1 MTNKKITINEVR
13 EKFLKFMKKKG
24 GHVVIPSSRLIPEND
39 PTTLFTGSGMQPMVP
54 YLLGQSHAQGKRIA
68 DSQKCF
74 RSQDIEEVGDN
85 RHTTFFEMLGNW
97 SLGDF
102 FKDEQIDW
110 MWEFMIKEIGIN
122 PRNLY
127 FSCFRGDDKNN
138 IPKDTFS
145 AEKWQKLFA
154 NVSIN
159 AKVGETPE
167 IDGMKEDER
176 IFYYPAKK
184 NWWSRGGSIEKTPIG
199 DPCGPD
205 SEMFYDFDP
214 ELKHDFH
221 GKSYFKNDKCHPN
234 CDCGRFME
242 IGNNVFME
250 YVRESEEVFK
260 KLPAPNVDHG
270 SGLERFAAA
279 ANNDN
284 DVFNLDVF
292 QAAIKEVEKI
302 GGEKYN
308 PIPDDTEIL
317 GVDRKTISFRII
329 ADHIRGATFFIADG
343 VYPTNKDQGYF
354 IRRLLRKAIRSGRAL
369 GIKENF
375 CSKIAKIYIEYFGE
389 IYNELKINEQK
400 VYEVINEEENKF
412 RKTLENGLKEFN
424 KIAEKSDKIFDA
436 KLAFKLH
443 ETYGFPVDIVE
454 DLCKEQGLKIDKE
467 EFEKLKIAHSDLS
480 RLGSE
485 NKFKGGLADPNN
497 PMNVKYHTATHLLH
511 QALKNVLGENVNQ
524 AGSNITPERLR
535 FDFTFERK
543 MTQEEIEKTEKIVNE
558 WIEQDLKVRREEV
571 KKIEAEERNAIHLF
585 GEKYGEIVS
594 IYTIAK
600 DDSGKVRGQ
609 DAASVEFCGGPH
621 VHGTGELAEDENKT
635 KNKKFKI
642 QKEEA
647 VSAGV
652 RRIKAVLI

>member
-1 MTNKKITINEVR
+1 MQNKKITINEVR
-13 EKFLKFMKKKG
+13 EKYLSFFQNKA
-24 GHVVIPSSRLIPEND
+24 GHVIVPSSRLVPEND

-54 YLLGQSHAQGKRIA
+54 YLLGQPHPQGKRIA

-74 RSQDIEEVGDN
+74 RSGDIEEVGDN

-97 SLGDF
+97 SLGDY

-122 PRNLY
+122 PENLY
-127 FSCFRGDDKNN
+127 FSCFRGDEKNE

-145 AEKWQKLFA
+145 AEKWQQLFKT
-154 NVSIN
+154 VGID
-159 AKVGETPE
+159 AKIGETPE
-167 IDGMKEDER
+167 VDGMRVGEK

-184 NWWSRGGSIEKTPIG
+184 NWWSRGGSIEKTPVG

-205 SEMFYDFDP
+205 SEMFFDFDP
-214 ELKHDFH
+214 SGEKGYHA
-221 GKSYFKNDKCHPN
+221 KSYFKNDPCHPN

-250 YVRESEEVFK
+250 YVRESIETFK

-284 DVFNLDVF
+284 DVFNLDIF
-292 QAAIKEVEKI
+292 QAAISEVEKV

-317 GVDRKTISFRII
+317 GVDRKTIAFRVI
-329 ADHIRGATFFIADG
+329 ADHLRGATFFIADG
-343 VYPTNKDQGYF
+343 VYPGNKDQSYF
-354 IRRLLRKAIRSGRAL
+354 VRRLLRRAIRSGRAL

-375 CSKIAKIYIEYFGE
+375 CSKIAKIYIEYFKD
-389 IYNELKINEQK
+389 IYSELKENENK
-400 VYEVINEEENKF
+400 VYEVIDEEENKF

-424 KIAEKSDKIFDA
+424 KIVEKINDKIFPSD
-436 KLAFKLH
+436 LAFKLH

-454 DLCKEQGLKIDKE
+454 DLCKEKGLKIDKD
-467 EFEKLKIAHSDLS
+467 EFEKQKEAHAELS
-480 RLGSE
+480 RKGSE
-485 NKFKGGLADPNN
+485 QKFKGGLANPNDEIV
-497 PMNVKYHTATHLLH
+497 VKYHTTTHLLH
-511 QALKNVLGENVNQ
+511 QALKNILGESVNQ
-524 AGSNITPERLR
+524 KGSNITPERLR
-535 FDFTFERK
+535 FDFSHNAK
-543 MTQEEIEKTEKIVNE
+543 MTTEEIEKIEKQVNE
-558 WIEQDLKVRREEV
+558 WIEKDLKVRREEM
-571 KKIEAEERNAIHLF
+571 KKIHAEKRNPIHLF
-585 GEKYGEIVS
+585 GEKYGDIVS
-594 IYTIAK
+594 IYTIG
-600 DDSGKVRGQ
+600 DGEIRGV
-609 DAASVEFCGGPH
+609 DATSVEFCGGPH
-621 VHGTGELAEDENKT
+621 VEHTGQIGEDGKR
-635 KNKKFKI
+635 FKI

-652 RRIKAVLI
+652 RRIKAVLQ